1 MKRYE
6 FEPEFSCQENY
17 GVFQPTASLELN
29 LLLFS
34 LTIITTVQ
42 SPPLSQDACYKP
54 HMLINAR
61 LVVYMNRTFS

>member
-42 SPPLSQDACYKP
+42 SPPLSQDAYKCTP
-54 HMLINAR
+54 GCIYEPYILIE
-61 LVVYMNRTFS
+61 